1 VIFITAPER
10 PRGYPTSRDRTE
22 VETTAWR
29 FDSAGPERRVEEM
42 EGILLYT
49 PANFWAGV
57 LYACMLVGV
66 IFAEYARDE
75 RKREPAEVIHLVIDP
90 EELKKAA

>member
-1 VIFITAPER
+1 
-10 PRGYPTSRDRTE
+10 
-22 VETTAWR
+22 
-29 FDSAGPERRVEEM
+29 M

-75 RKREPAEVIHLVIDP
+75 RKREPAEVIHLVIDA